1 MIRFVLSVAIFAV
14 LVVASWVAVATDG
27 GWYTWLW
34 AILAPIGLVL
44 LLSELFPGGR
54 RRSA

>member
-1 MIRFVLSVAIFAV
+1 VIRFGISVAIFAV

-34 AILAPIGLVL
+34 AVLAPVGLAL
-44 LLSELFPGGR
+44 LLSELLPGGR